1 MLRGVSPGVRAEQA
15 RRTRAGIQ
23 DAALAL
29 FAGRGYDATSL
40 QDIADELGLTKAAV
54 YYHFPSKLELLQS
67 ICEPVYEGVAAIIE
81 RAARETTRSA
91 RIDAVASSFA
101 ELTVSRRATIS
112 VLAADPVMHGRM
124 KAASKMLDLL
134 DQLAHVVYGSDPT
147 PDQLFAVRSIAVLS
161 DTISALPA
169 LDDAEAQ
176 AVLTRAVKR
185 LLPRR

>member
-1 MLRGVSPGVRAEQA
+1 MSPGVRAEQA

-67 ICEPVYEGVAAIIE
+67 ICEPVYVRVSAVIDAA
-81 RAARETTRSA
+81 AAQTTRQR
-91 RIDAVASSFA
+91 RIDAVADGFA
-101 ELTVSRRATIS
+101 DLTVSRRATIS

-124 KAASKMLDLL
+124 KAASKMGDLL
-134 DQLAHVVYGSDPT
+134 DRAARVIYGDSPT
-147 PDQLFAVRSIAVLS
+147 PDQLLAVRAIAVLS
-161 DTISALPA
+161 DTISALPE
-169 LDDAEAQ
+169 LGDEQ
-176 AVLTRAVKR
+176 AREVLSRAVKR
-185 LLPRR
+185 LLPRQ

>member
-1 MLRGVSPGVRAEQA
+1 MLVAVSPGVRAEQA
-15 RRTRAGIQ
+15 RRTRATIQ
-23 DAALAL
+23 DIALAL
-29 FAGRGYDATSL
+29 FAARGYDATSL

-81 RAARETTRSA
+81 RAEGQTTRAA
-91 RIDAVASSFA
+91 RIDAVAESFA

-124 KAASKMLDLL
+124 KAASKMLDLV
-134 DQLAHVVYGSDPT
+134 DRLARVVYGSDPT

-161 DTISALPA
+161 DTISTLPA
-169 LDDAEAQ
+169 LDDDEAREL
-176 AVLTRAVKR
+176 LTRAVKR

>member
-1 MLRGVSPGVRAEQA
+1 MSPGVRAEQA

-67 ICEPVYEGVAAIIE
+67 ICEPVYARVSAIIDD
-81 RAARETTRSA
+81 AAAQTSRQR
-91 RIDAVASSFA
+91 RIDAVADGFA
-101 ELTVSRRATIS
+101 DLTVSRRATIS

-124 KAASKMLDLL
+124 KAASKMDDLL
-134 DQLAHVVYGSDPT
+134 IRAARVIYGDSPT
-147 PDQLFAVRSIAVLS
+147 PDQILAVRAIAVLS
-161 DTISALPA
+161 DTISALPELA
-169 LDDAEAQ
+169 DEEARE
-176 AVLTRAVKR
+176 VLSRAVKR